1 MKKVGLLGLTLLSV
15 VALSACTSN
24 STSSKNSDSS
34 ASQSTTTSSSKTV
47 VNTELRNKFDAITV
61 GDIINSGEGGS
72 TIDEVKSSLGEPS
85 STTTS
90 DDGGITTDTLNWYD
104 GETSISISFANNRVV
119 NKAITGFLFD
129 RDDTITL
136 SDFNNLQTGTSYN
149 DVYTSWGEP
158 DGYSESLI
166 MGSKSVS
173 AYWYSNIKGEDSTAN
188 IFLMFT
194 DDSLSTKSQTGLTD

>member
-15 VALSACTSN
+15 VALSACSSN
-24 STSSKNSDSS
+24 STSSKSSNSSV
-34 ASQSTTTSSSKTV
+34 SQSTTASSSKTV

-61 GDIINSGEGGS
+61 GDITNSGEGGS
-72 TIDEVKSSLGEPS
+72 TIDDVKSALGEPS

-90 DDGGITTDTLNWYD
+90 DEGGISTDTLSWYD
-104 GETSISISFANNRVV
+104 GDTSITISFADSKVV

-129 RDDTITL
+129 RDDAISL
-136 SDFNNLQTGTSYN
+136 SDFNNLQTGVSYN
-149 DVYTSWGEP
+149 DVYSAWGEP

-173 AYWYSNIKGEDSTAN
+173 AYWYSNVKGEDSTAN

-194 DDSLSTKSQTGLTD
+194 DDSLTTKTQTGLTD